1 MDGIV
6 ELEAALSG
14 LIGQLDPGGR
24 RALARLMA
32 SRLRRSN
39 QDRIAAQVTPAGS
52 PFTPRLR
59 RENGSIR
66 RKMFSRLRTSRWL
79 KSRSTDNE
87 AVVEFVGQAARIARV
102 HHEGLRDRVRPG
114 GPEHQY
120 AARALLGFSGADLEL
135 LESLIIE
142 HLAR

>member
-14 LIGQLDPGGR
+14 LIEQLDAGGR

-32 SRLRRSN
+32 ARLRRSN
-39 QDRIAAQVTPAGS
+39 QDRIAAQVTPEGS

-59 RENGSIR
+59 ANGSIR

-79 KSRSTDNE
+79 KSRSTANE

-102 HHEGLRDRVRPG
+102 HHEGLRDRVQPG